1 MTKGLNRVRM
11 KNEHHDYSPC
21 SQKKIRLVI
30 FVMTFFLLSSRDTNS
45 NLACV
50 RLKPIVSYQD
60 SELKFIMLYGLEAA
74 LQSRKEECP

>member
-11 KNEHHDYSPC
+11 KNERHDYNPC
-21 SQKKIRLVI
+21 SRRRRLVI

-45 NLACV
+45 NLACL
-50 RLKPIVSYQD
+50 RLKPVVSYQD